1 MGRVFE
7 IIANAGRE
15 HLAELL
21 RQHARDPDDFV
32 LMGAAVLP
40 ARPSDAPGDHDG
52 AWELHAVGVSRSTVT
67 PREVLTC
74 TMPLPLD
81 VQDPAEVLG
90 MLVAAT
96 ETAAP
101 VTVPLPDLLGQRLQL
116 VDAPPDEL
124 ATAELAGELAAAAT
138 NAASLDDWGAAIGA
152 LMAETVR
159 AIRRG
164 YNATSDDALAEGDLG
179 ALASAVVAG
188 RPKLAP
194 ARLRERAEHI
204 LSRWPGGADR
214 ARIGAALLV
223 AELRRCVRA
232 GQSIAPPVE

>member
-1 MGRVFE
+1 MSRVFE
-7 IIANAGRE
+7 IITNAGRE

-21 RQHARDPDDFV
+21 QQNSRDPDDFV

-40 ARPSDAPGDHDG
+40 AHPSDPTGDHDG

-74 TMPLPLD
+74 TMPLPLG
-81 VQDPAEVLG
+81 VQDPAEVLD
-90 MLVAAT
+90 MLVAAA

-101 VTVPLPDLLGQRLQL
+101 VTIPLPDLLGQRLQL

-124 ATAELAGELAAAAT
+124 ATARLAGELATAAT
-138 NAASLDDWGAAIGA
+138 DATSLDDWGAAIGA

-164 YNATSDDALAEGDLG
+164 YDAASDDALAEGDLS

-188 RPKLAP
+188 RPRLAP

-204 LSRWPGGADR
+204 LSRWPGHTDR

-223 AELRRCVRA
+223 AELRRCSRG
-232 GQSIAPPVE
+232 GQSIAPPTE